1 MIGKTKEGRPE
12 TANLKLAGFKCLLAV
27 KNTKTLRCECPSF
40 VAQWTVSIETKTCFH
55 FGQGSIPVTGNFT
68 CYFVLSLFHT
78 FDATTALTTTTVR
91 TQP

>member
-12 TANLKLAGFKCLLAV
+12 TANLIFAGFKCQLAV
-27 KNTKTLRCECPSF
+27 KNTKTLCSSF
-40 VAQWTVSIETKTCFH
+40 VAQWTVSFGTKACFH

-68 CYFVLSLFHT
+68 CYFVLSPYHT